1 MSLNARKVKNTNSGP
16 KAPLLDEGAYPARLV
31 HIIDLGVQPQEYQGE
46 VKAPKNE
53 IWTTYELVDEFMP
66 DEDGEDDVE
75 RPLWVSE
82 SFPLNHLDSDRA
94 KSTKRYYAL
103 DPKEE
108 HEGEWPELIGKP
120 VLVTIIKKETKTGEY
135 NNVGGT
141 SAMREKEA
149 SKLPELVNEPKV
161 FLMSDPDV
169 EVFLSLPQFLQD
181 KVKKGLEYEG
191 SKLEELLANHK
202 GSVGND
208 EKKEEKKVRKTK
220 STAPDVKSGAEE
232 TASHGEEGDDDD
244 W

>member
-31 HIIDLGVQPQEYQGE
+31 QIIDLGVQPQEYQGE

-66 DEDGEDDVE
+66 DEDGEDDVT
-75 RPLWVSE
+75 RPRWISE

-108 HEGEWPELIGKP
+108 HEGEWSELLTKP
-120 VLVTIIKKETKTGEY
+120 VLVTIIQKETKTGEY

-149 SKLPELVNEPKV
+149 SKLPDLVNEPKV
-161 FLMSDPDV
+161 FLMSNPDV

-181 KVKKGLEYEG
+181 KIKDGLEYEG

-202 GSVGND
+202 GTVGND
-208 EKKEEKKVRKTK
+208 EKKEKVKKTQKKK
-220 STAPDVKSGAEE
+220 STAPDVSDGAEE
-232 TASHGEEGDDDD
+232 TVSHGDDDD

>member
-1 MSLNARKVKNTNSGP
+1 MSLNARKVKNINSGP

-31 HIIDLGVQPQEYQGE
+31 QVIDLGVQPQEYLGE
-46 VKAPKNE
+46 TKAPKNE

-66 DEDGEDDVE
+66 DEDGEDDVT
-75 RPLWVSE
+75 RPRWISE

-108 HEGEWPELIGKP
+108 HEGEWSELLTKP
-120 VLVTIIKKETKTGEY
+120 VLVTIIQRETKTGEY

-149 SKLPELVNEPKV
+149 SKLPDLVNEPKL
-161 FLMSDPDV
+161 FLMSNPDI

-181 KVKKGLEYEG
+181 KIKGGLEYEG

-202 GSVGND
+202 GTVGND
-208 EKKEEKKVRKTK
+208 EKKEEVKKTQKK
-220 STAPDVKSGAEE
+220 KPTAPDVSDGAEE
-232 TASHGEEGDDDD
+232 TVSHGDDDD
-244 W
+244 DW